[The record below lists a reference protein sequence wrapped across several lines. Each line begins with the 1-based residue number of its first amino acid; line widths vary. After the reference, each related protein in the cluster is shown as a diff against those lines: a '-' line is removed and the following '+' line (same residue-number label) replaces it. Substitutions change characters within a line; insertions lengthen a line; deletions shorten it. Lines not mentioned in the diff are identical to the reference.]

1 LLSSADLNVE
11 SSAESVASA
20 NCVSNDLNSTWP
32 SIIKALDANLDPSDL
47 HIIDAETMA
56 SFGIEQNII
65 RLDELGVS
73 LHKYVGKTQI
83 CLDTLDADS
92 NP

>member
-1 LLSSADLNVE
+1 MLSSADLNVE
-11 SSAESVASA
+11 SSAESITSA
-20 NCVSNDLNSTWP
+20 NSVSNDLSSTWP
-32 SIIKALDANLDPSDL
+32 SIIKTLDANLDPSDL
-47 HIIDAETMA
+47 HVIDAETMA

-73 LHKYVGKTQI
+73 LFKYVGKMQM
-83 CLDTLDADS
+83 CLDAPNADP